1 MKGTIHSAAP
11 QAARAV
17 AGGKA
22 ATGRRLAC
30 LAIAAAL
37 LLAAF
42 PAGVF
47 AAGNVVSVSTGA
59 ELDAALTNAPTGST
73 IVLLADIDAVSSAT
87 YPGKTLTIDG
97 GGFTVDGKGIEKST
111 IRFAGTSDITLKN
124 IAIKNCVGNIRYG
137 GGGFAIFRGTLAVSN
152 ASFINNTSLQG
163 DGGGVLIDGG
173 GGSIV
178 NSTFYGNSTAAN
190 GGAFAAAGDVT
201 LVNNT
206 IVGNTAGTNGG
217 GIFNNSR
224 TATHSNVA
232 YNNII
237 VGNTAVAGADAYR
250 FKDAGNNLLG
260 LVGSAEA
267 NPLDPPEASSIYGIG
282 ASDAAAWL
290 AQAPASNGS
299 SLPTIA
305 LLDAAGSPAVDKA
318 NALVAP
324 SADQRGVARD
334 GAPDIG
340 SYELLK
346 ASSSVVNGGR
356 LTADAAQITNP
367 TDVSFTL
374 SAKLA
379 ALDRINT
386 IEAVFDFDA
395 ANFTASA
402 QVLSSAYDVASA
414 SVNQETG
421 KISLLIGVVK
431 EQVISYDEITALA
444 RATLTVKD
452 GQKPAEARLAL
463 SKFAIY
469 SEGSSVNA
477 TVIAGE
483 AGTGLA
489 YPGALPLDV
498 NNDGAVDAGDL
509 SLALYYFGA
518 VQTDATWAAQSA
530 ADVNYDG
537 RVDMV
542 DIMMI
547 VSAIHAAV

>member
-1 MKGTIHSAAP
+1 MA
-11 QAARAV
+11 
-17 AGGKA
+17 
-22 ATGRRLAC
+22 L
-30 LAIAAAL
+30 AAAL

-47 AAGNVVSVSTGA
+47 ADDGNVVSVSTGE

-73 IVLLADIDAVSSAT
+73 VVLLADIDAVSSAT

-97 GGFTVDGKGIEKST
+97 NGFTVDGKDVEKST

-124 IAIKNCVGNIRYG
+124 ITIKNCVGNIRYG

-152 ASFINNTSLQG
+152 ASFINNRSLQG

-178 NSTFYGNSTAAN
+178 NTTFYGNSTAAN
-190 GGAFAAAGDVT
+190 GGAFAAAGDVV
-201 LVNNT
+201 LVNST

-224 TATHSNVA
+224 TATHSTA
-232 YNNII
+232 TYNSII
-237 VGNTAVAGADAYR
+237 VGNTATAGADAYR

-260 LVGSAEA
+260 LVDSATA
-267 NPLDPPEASSIYGIG
+267 NPLDPPEPSSIYGIS
-282 ASDAAAWL
+282 AADAAAWL
-290 AQAPASNGS
+290 APAPASNGS
-299 SLPTIA
+299 TLPTIA

-318 NALVAP
+318 NASIAP

-367 TDVSFTL
+367 EDVGFTL

-402 QVLSSAYDVASA
+402 QVLGSAYDVASA
-414 SVNQETG
+414 SVNQDAG

-431 EQVISYDEITALA
+431 NQVISLDEITAIA
-444 RATLTVKD
+444 RATLTVKE

-469 SEGSSVNA
+469 SEGSGVSA
-477 TVIAGE
+477 SVIAGE
-483 AGTGLA
+483 AGTALA
-489 YPGALPLDV
+489 YPAALPLDV
-498 NNDGAVDAGDL
+498 NGDGTVDAGDL

-518 VQTDATWAAQSA
+518 TQTDAAWATQSA

-542 DIMMI
+542 DIMTI